1 MKLGMTAGFYLL
13 EQDHISDGSGGFGAF
28 ASTFNSSPFSVPS
41 EYAADSRSLI
51 PVLKSSNSRR
61 RTVTIRLTSLI
72 LSANSSSR
80 ISTRPASESALQ
92 TCCSSVSSSDRL
104 TALNPRSARPETR
117 ASGQFVIALY
127 LALCNLALCS
137 LLVPE
142 VCVRQILVQLRPERL
157 VPFPGIPPCPRL
169 HS

>member
-28 ASTFNSSPFSVPS
+28 ASTFNSSPVRVPS

-61 RTVTIRLTSLI
+61 RTMTIRFTSLI
-72 LSANSSSR
+72 RSANSSSR
-80 ISTRPASESALQ
+80 ISTRPASESTLQ
-92 TCCSSVSSSDRL
+92 ACCSSVSSSDRV
-104 TALNPRSARPETR
+104 TEIPTP
-117 ASGQFVIALY
+117 GQLVIAPY
-127 LALCNLALCS
+127 LALCS

-142 VCVRQILVQLRPERL
+142 VCVCQILVQLRPERL
-157 VPFPGIPPCPRL
+157 ISLARIHP
-169 HS
+169 